1 MDKGSADKFLQID
14 NQISELTRLAV
25 FIEELGEEWG
35 LQATL
40 VISLNLVLEEALTN
54 IILYG
59 FDDGGSHNIALDFK
73 KAGDEL
79 IITIIDDGKEFD
91 PTLRA
96 EPDITL
102 SVEDRPVGG
111 LGIHLIKKIM
121 NKVEYKRVENRNY
134 LLLKK
139 NIKS

>member
-1 MDKGSADKFLQID
+1 MDKESTDKFLQID

-25 FIEELGEEWG
+25 FIEELADEWG
-35 LQATL
+35 WPAQI
-40 VISLNLVLEEALTN
+40 VISINLVLEEALTN

-59 FDDGGSHNIALDFK
+59 FDDGGRHNIVFNFK

-91 PTLRA
+91 PTLKV

-102 SVEDRPVGG
+102 SVEDRPIGG

-121 NKVEYKRVENRNY
+121 NKVEYKRIENKNY
-134 LLLKK
+134 LILTK